1 MNALVFVSSAFFTF
15 FTHQIFDQNF
25 ANAAQS
31 GLQGKPNENLT
42 FSLFSDN
49 LFHFLDVPKIAETFV
64 QTTKQCL
71 LQCIK
76 NHLCL
81 STNVAAVPQPN
92 GHVSCE
98 LLSIDKYNASENFV
112 RSFTSHHYSIM
123 VSLKGNNRFLA
134 HGIGKRDR
142 EMKKWMSFSFFH
154 WIQSGVWARFLDDES
169 SICLKAFVMLGL
181 DPIVKAIL
189 VEK

>member
-42 FSLFSDN
+42 FALFSDN

-98 LLSIDKYNASENFV
+98 LLSID
-112 RSFTSHHYSIM
+112 I
-123 VSLKGNNRFLA
+123 
-134 HGIGKRDR
+134 
-142 EMKKWMSFSFFH
+142 
-154 WIQSGVWARFLDDES
+154 
-169 SICLKAFVMLGL
+169 
-181 DPIVKAIL
+181 
-189 VEK
+189 

>member
-1 MNALVFVSSAFFTF
+1 MYQKDQGISSLTMNALVFVSSAFFTF

-42 FSLFSDN
+42 FALFSDN

-98 LLSIDKYNASENFV
+98 LLSIDHDKIHFRGSRCPLV
-112 RSFTSHHYSIM
+112 RACVF
-123 VSLKGNNRFLA
+123 
-134 HGIGKRDR
+134 
-142 EMKKWMSFSFFH
+142 KKITCMCRKE
-154 WIQSGVWARFLDDES
+154 A
-169 SICLKAFVMLGL
+169 ICHPKN
-181 DPIVKAIL
+181 
-189 VEK
+189 

>member
-1 MNALVFVSSAFFTF
+1 MLKDRKLYQKDQGISSLTMNALVFVFSAFFTF

-42 FSLFSDN
+42 FALFSDN
-49 LFHFLDVPKIAETFV
+49 LFHFLDVPKIAETYV

-98 LLSIDKYNASENFV
+98 LLSIDHDKIHFRGSRCPLMRACVFKKITCMCRNF
-112 RSFTSHHYSIM
+112 S
-123 VSLKGNNRFLA
+123 
-134 HGIGKRDR
+134 
-142 EMKKWMSFSFFH
+142 
-154 WIQSGVWARFLDDES
+154 
-169 SICLKAFVMLGL
+169 
-181 DPIVKAIL
+181 
-189 VEK
+189 

>member
-1 MNALVFVSSAFFTF
+1 MNALVFVSSAFFHFFHASNFRSKLCKRSPIRSSAQNERKFNFCTF
-15 FTHQIFDQNF
+15 QWSFISLSWCSQNRGNLCANHKTVSAAMHQEP
-25 ANAAQS
+25 S
-31 GLQGKPNENLT
+31 V
-42 FSLFSDN
+42 S
-49 LFHFLDVPKIAETFV
+49 
-64 QTTKQCL
+64 
-71 LQCIK
+71 
-76 NHLCL
+76 

-98 LLSIDKYNASENFV
+98 LLSIDNYNASENFV

-123 VSLKGNNRFLA
+123 VSLKGNNRLLA

-142 EMKKWMSFSFFH
+142 EMRKWMSFSFFH

-181 DPIVKAIL
+181 DPIMKVIL

>member
-42 FSLFSDN
+42 FALFSDN

-76 NHLCL
+76 NRLCL
-81 STNVAAVPQPN
+81 PQMLQRFLSQTDMYRVSYFPSTMTKFTSGGLAVP
-92 GHVSCE
+92 
-98 LLSIDKYNASENFV
+98 
-112 RSFTSHHYSIM
+112 
-123 VSLKGNNRFLA
+123 
-134 HGIGKRDR
+134 
-142 EMKKWMSFSFFH
+142 
-154 WIQSGVWARFLDDES
+154 
-169 SICLKAFVMLGL
+169 
-181 DPIVKAIL
+181 
-189 VEK
+189 

>member
-1 MNALVFVSSAFFTF
+1 MNALVFVSSAFFHF
-15 FTHQIFDQNF
+15 FHASNFRSKLCKRSPIRSSAQNERKFNF
-25 ANAAQS
+25 A
-31 GLQGKPNENLT
+31 
-42 FSLFSDN
+42 LFNDH

-98 LLSIDKYNASENFV
+98 LLSIDNYNASENFV

-142 EMKKWMSFSFFH
+142 EMRKWMSFSFFH

-169 SICLKAFVMLGL
+169 SICLKAFIMLGL

-189 VEK
+189 VGK

>member
-1 MNALVFVSSAFFTF
+1 MLTRTRFYTNSLPLGVEGQKIVSKGSRNQLAYHECLSPRHFFTF
-15 FTHQIFDQNF
+15 FFFLDQNF

-31 GLQGKPNENLT
+31 GLQRKTNENLT
-42 FSLFSDN
+42 FALFNDH

-134 HGIGKRDR
+134 LGIGRRDR
-142 EMKKWMSFSFFH
+142 EMRK
-154 WIQSGVWARFLDDES
+154 
-169 SICLKAFVMLGL
+169 
-181 DPIVKAIL
+181 
-189 VEK
+189 